1 MGYILSKAAL
11 AAALC
16 LVSLTACSGGEE
28 SGRKAAEAQERR
40 FSEEDKRAA
49 RALSIGD
56 SRAIEGSDSPYAQ
69 ALLCN
74 HAVQSIADRLRSAG
88 SLNAEQLRGFD
99 QTRAYYE
106 RQLLG
111 RGKLEGKS
119 ASQIQ
124 KDRQKTA
131 AANPDP
137 VANARLAIACLQM
150 LQ

>member
-1 MGYILSKAAL
+1 MRFNLSKASL

-16 LVSLTACSGGEE
+16 LVSVTACSGDDE
-28 SGRKAAEAQERR
+28 SATDVAKASAPQ

-56 SRAIEGSDSPYAQ
+56 SRAIESSDSPYAQ

-74 HAVQSIADRLRSAG
+74 HAVQSIATRLRSAG

-99 QTRAYYE
+99 QTRVFYE
-106 RQLLG
+106 RQVLG
-111 RGKLEGKS
+111 LGKQEGKS

-124 KDRQKTA
+124 QDRQETA
-131 AANPDP
+131 TANPDAA
-137 VANARLAIACLQM
+137 ANARLAIACLQM

>member
-1 MGYILSKAAL
+1 MGSNLSNVAL
-11 AAALC
+11 AAGLFLS
-16 LVSLTACSGGEE
+16 LVSCSGGEE
-28 SGRKAAEAQERR
+28 RGKEAAKAPERQ

-56 SRAIEGSDSPYAQ
+56 SRAIESSGSPYAQ

-74 HAVQSIADRLRSAG
+74 NAVQSIADRLRSAG

-99 QTRAYYE
+99 QTRAYYD
-106 RQLLG
+106 RQVFGLG
-111 RGKLEGKS
+111 KQEGKS

-124 KDRQKTA
+124 QDRKQTA
-131 AANPDP
+131 AANPEP
-137 VANARLAIACLQM
+137 AANARLAIACLQM